1 MEWDQRKETMNYETI
16 LKRAV
21 LPGVIAAAGI
31 VLFLAAHLSASVF
44 VGFASVAI
52 VAGVVVLEYR
62 LSWKWLTGRLAL
74 ESRSNW
80 KSWLGR

>member
-1 MEWDQRKETMNYETI
+1 MNYETI
-16 LKRAV
+16 MRRAV
-21 LPGVIAAAGI
+21 IPGVIAAAAI
-31 VLFLAAHLSASVF
+31 SVFLVTHLSASVF

-62 LSWKWLTGRLAL
+62 LSWKWLSGRLAF